1 MKKIIF
7 LDIDGV
13 LNSETY
19 DKNRTAGAIDPECAK
34 RLNRIIKETNAGIV
48 ISSSWKLS
56 PSLVYAEFKDAGIK
70 GNIIGM
76 TPNFIF
82 DSWRK
87 DKSRG
92 AEIELWLSENPCDN
106 YIILDDGELFKEYQ
120 KQQLIQT
127 DYRIGLTD
135 RDVDYAIELLNKIE
149 YHNDAE

>member
-1 MKKIIF
+1 
-7 LDIDGV
+7 
-13 LNSETY
+13 
-19 DKNRTAGAIDPECAK
+19 
-34 RLNRIIKETNAGIV
+34 
-48 ISSSWKLS
+48 
-56 PSLVYAEFKDAGIK
+56 
-70 GNIIGM
+70 M